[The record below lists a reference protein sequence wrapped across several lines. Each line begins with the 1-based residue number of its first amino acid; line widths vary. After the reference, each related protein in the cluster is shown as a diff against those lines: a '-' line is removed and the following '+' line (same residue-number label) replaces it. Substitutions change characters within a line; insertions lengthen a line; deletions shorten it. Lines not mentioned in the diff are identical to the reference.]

1 MQIYEYVNF
10 IKKLSSDVRDWQND
24 IFKDLLLSR
33 SKLLYYDF
41 LILSCIMV
49 SYLFEYSKAT
59 ANVYIIP

>member
-49 SYLFEYSKAT
+49 PYLFEYSKAT